1 MIYRGWPI
9 ENWILHSYVK
19 LPKAIIDD
27 SSPTCLESRHI
38 SYIWVCLEIG
48 HPLSNGSSLSIMFHH
63 VSPYLSSNLG
73 EYQILGHPHMVNQLN
88 KRLRSTPGE
97 IKYGYWA
104 VPHWRRC
111 CWDSSPYPYG
121 SASLQQSFYTQ
132 AFVWAASQWIQFC
145 HCNHQFLLNTCNQR
159 SCGWCVT

>member
-63 VSPYLSSNLG
+63 VFPYLSSNLG

-88 KRLRSTPGE
+88 KPPVKSSMAIGLCHIGDVAVEIPAPIPMVVPVCSNPSTLRRSYE
-97 IKYGYWA
+97 QLA
-104 VPHWRRC
+104 N
-111 CWDSSPYPYG
+111 G
-121 SASLQQSFYTQ
+121 SNFVTATTNFY
-132 AFVWAASQWIQFC
+132 
-145 HCNHQFLLNTCNQR
+145 
-159 SCGWCVT
+159 